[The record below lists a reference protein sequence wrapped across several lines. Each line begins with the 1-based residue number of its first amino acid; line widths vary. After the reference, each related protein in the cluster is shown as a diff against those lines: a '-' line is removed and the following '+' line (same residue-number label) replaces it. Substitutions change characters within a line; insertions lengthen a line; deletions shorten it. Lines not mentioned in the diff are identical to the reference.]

1 MTVGETIAVEGAVIV
16 LAIEIGVVIEAF
28 VSMVKF
34 LRLLSLLFGFED

>member
-1 MTVGETIAVEGAVIV
+1 MTDGGTIVVEGAVIV
-16 LAIEIGVVIEAF
+16 LAIEIRVVIEAF